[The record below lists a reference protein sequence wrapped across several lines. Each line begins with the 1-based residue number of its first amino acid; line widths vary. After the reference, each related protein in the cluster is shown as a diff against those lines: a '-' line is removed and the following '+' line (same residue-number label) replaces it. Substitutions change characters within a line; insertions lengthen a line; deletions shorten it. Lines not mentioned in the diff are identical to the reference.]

1 MVQYPFFGDTNEKLK
16 HVDSL
21 LTLMD
26 RVKKPLPK
34 EFCLT
39 IAGPFSQEGR
49 GGLVTINKKLSLLQ
63 SSKHIFVI
71 TDD

>member
-21 LTLMD
+21 FTLMD

-39 IAGPFSQEGR
+39 IAGPFSQAGR
-49 GGLVTINKKLSLLQ
+49 GGGWSQ
-63 SSKHIFVI
+63 
-71 TDD
+71 